1 VSGPAGTTK
10 RGRTRRD
17 DSPTDASLLP
27 GPARASISLGTQVV
41 TDRLVLRAFRSDDV
55 RALRA
60 FAMENADHLRAW
72 SPRPSPGASPTSLV
86 DLASKIA
93 SARKDW
99 RADRGYQFA
108 GFDRRPAAAGRQRP
122 PLVAR
127 VSLNNVVRGVFQN
140 AYLGYMIAESHQ
152 GLGLAREAVR
162 AVIEFAFRTAELHRI
177 QAAIMP
183 HNERS
188 LRLVRA
194 LGFREEG
201 RAQGYLMIDGA
212 WRDHLVFAMTR
223 EDWPPAR
230 ER

>member
-1 VSGPAGTTK
+1 MSRA
-10 RGRTRRD
+10 RRIEE
-17 DSPTDASLLP
+17 TDAEVALP
-27 GPARASISLGTQVV
+27 GPLRASVSLATQVV
-41 TDRLVLRAFRSDDV
+41 TDRLVLRAFRPDDV
-55 RALRA
+55 RVLRA
-60 FAMENADHLRAW
+60 FAIDNGEHLRPW
-72 SPRPSPGASPTSLV
+72 SPRPLPGASPTSLV
-86 DLASKIA
+86 DLAKKIA
-93 SARKDW
+93 AARKEW

-108 GFDRRPAAAGRQRP
+108 GFDRRPAEKGRRSP

-127 VSLNNVVRGVFQN
+127 IGLNNVVRGVFQN

-152 GLGLAREAVR
+152 GLGLAREAVD
-162 AVIEFAFRTAELHRI
+162 AVIDFAFHTAQLHRI

-212 WRDHLVFAMTR
+212 WRDHLVFAVTR
-223 EDWPPAR
+223 EDWAR
-230 ER
+230 QR

>member
-1 VSGPAGTTK
+1 VSK
-10 RGRTRRD
+10 TRRSD
-17 DSPTDASLLP
+17 DASEHAAASP
-27 GPARASISLGTQVV
+27 GPARATISIATQVV
-41 TDRLVLRAFRSDDV
+41 TDRLVLRAFRPDDV
-55 RALRA
+55 RVLRA
-60 FAMENADHLRAW
+60 FSVENGEYLRPW
-72 SPRPSPGASPTSLV
+72 SPRPQPGASPTSLV
-86 DLASKIA
+86 ELAKKIA
-93 SARKDW
+93 AARKEW

-108 GFDRRPAAAGRQRP
+108 GFDLRPAAAGRLRP

-162 AVIEFAFRTAELHRI
+162 AAIDFAFHTAQLHRV

-212 WRDHLVFAMTR
+212 WRDHLVFALTR
-223 EDWPPAR
+223 EDWDR
-230 ER
+230 RR

>member
-1 VSGPAGTTK
+1 MSRARRTDDTTE
-10 RGRTRRD
+10 T
-17 DSPTDASLLP
+17 ASALP
-27 GPARASISLGTQVV
+27 GPPRAHVTLTTQLVS
-41 TDRLVLRAFRSDDV
+41 DRLVLRAFRTDDV

-60 FAMENADHLRAW
+60 FATGNADYLRPW
-72 SPRPSPGASPTSLV
+72 SPRPLPGSSPTSLV
-86 DLASKIA
+86 DLAKKIA
-93 SARKDW
+93 AARADW

-108 GFDRRPAAAGRQRP
+108 GFDRRPAERGRRTP

-162 AVIEFAFRTAELHRI
+162 AVLDFAFRTAELHRI

-212 WRDHLVFAMTR
+212 WRDHLVFAVTR
-223 EDWPPAR
+223 EDWIR
-230 ER
+230 

>member
-1 VSGPAGTTK
+1 MTRA
-10 RGRTRRD
+10 RRD
-17 DSPTDASLLP
+17 DPPGEATATSP
-27 GPARASISLGTQVV
+27 GPSRARVSLATQVV
-41 TDRLVLRAFRSDDV
+41 TDRLVLRAFRTEDV
-55 RALRA
+55 RVLRA
-60 FAMENADHLRAW
+60 FAVDNADYLRPW
-72 SPRPSPGASPTSLV
+72 SPRPQPGASPTSLV
-86 DLASKIA
+86 DLAKKIA
-93 SARKDW
+93 AARKDW
-99 RADRGYQFA
+99 RADQGYQFA
-108 GFDRRPAAAGRQRP
+108 GFDRRPAAAGRKGP

-162 AVIEFAFRTAELHRI
+162 AVIDFAFHTAQLHRV

-212 WRDHLVFAMTR
+212 WRDHLVFAVTR
-223 EDWPPAR
+223 EDWSSR
-230 ER
+230 KLRTEG

>member
-1 VSGPAGTTK
+1 MSRARRTDEQGEAPAL
-10 RGRTRRD
+10 
-17 DSPTDASLLP
+17 PP
-27 GPARASISLGTQVV
+27 GPPRAHVPLPTQVV
-41 TDRLVLRAFRSDDV
+41 TDRLVLRAFRTDDV

-60 FAMENADHLRAW
+60 FAADNADYLRPW
-72 SPRPSPGASPTSLV
+72 SPRPIHGASPTSLV
-86 DLASKIA
+86 DLAKKIA
-93 SARKDW
+93 AARKDW
-99 RADRGYQFA
+99 RGDHGYQFA
-108 GFDRRPAAAGRQRP
+108 GFDRRPAERGRRTP

-127 VSLNNVVRGVFQN
+127 VSLNNVTRGVFQN

-162 AVIEFAFRTAELHRI
+162 AVLDFAFHTAQLHRI

-188 LRLVRA
+188 LRLIRA

-212 WRDHLVFAMTR
+212 WRDHLIFAVTR
-223 EDWPPAR
+223 EDWTR
-230 ER
+230 

>member
-1 VSGPAGTTK
+1 MSTPSATTK

-17 DSPTDASLLP
+17 DDEDPSLVP
-27 GPARASISLGTQVV
+27 GPARETISLATRIVS
-41 TDRLVLRAFRSDDV
+41 DRLVLRPFRTDDV

-60 FAMENADHLRAW
+60 FGVDNAEHLRPW
-72 SPRPSPGASPTSLV
+72 SPRPRPGSSPTSVV
-86 DLASKIA
+86 DLAKKIA
-93 SARKDW
+93 AARKDW
-99 RADRGYQFA
+99 RADRGYQLA
-108 GFDRRPAAAGRQRP
+108 GFDRGPAETGRKTAP
-122 PLVAR
+122 IVAR

-162 AVIEFAFRTAELHRI
+162 AVLDFAFQTARLHRV

-183 HNERS
+183 HNDRS

-212 WRDHLVFAMTR
+212 WRDHLIFAVTR
-223 EDWPPAR
+223 EDWNA
-230 ER
+230 